1 MGAIKSLPGVITPT
15 RLAQARHVKISI
27 RQGDPIP
34 IQVDGEAYM
43 QDAATL
49 TIFHK
54 GRVQMLCRDRAL
66 QRLLNSWSTESEAE
80 TDLGELFIAPLDAAR
95 LSLIEAARTVGVEA
109 PSVAADLDAAC
120 VRSEDMAD
128 KLLKAGK
135 GRMRRRVKDYLTA
148 VNQLTEVLRSCVDI
162 PSTSPKVERTRSK
175 SPKPG
180 HRRKI
185 SCSDLPGGG
194 SALIEKLIVCEQLYT
209 KVSVSVERQ
218 LQTSSF
224 TPIKN
229 SHAGT
234 IANYGAARRRL
245 RRHCSS
251 IYRA

>member
-128 KLLKAGK
+128 KLLKASSYTGILRLFADTSALSRQAGK

-148 VNQLTEVLRSCVDI
+148 VNQLTEASLVLAFFMKYAPCLTR
-162 PSTSPKVERTRSK
+162 TSRFSAVVL
-175 SPKPG
+175 
-180 HRRKI
+180 I
-185 SCSDLPGGG
+185 SRAHLLKWNVHG
-194 SALIEKLIVCEQLYT
+194 QN
-209 KVSVSVERQ
+209 
-218 LQTSSF
+218 LQNLDT
-224 TPIKN
+224 
-229 SHAGT
+229 
-234 IANYGAARRRL
+234 GARF
-245 RRHCSS
+245 
-251 IYRA
+251 RAVICRAVAAP